1 MILGSVLRDVYVC
14 FCIIDFFMY
23 YYELKKKGV
32 TFKLFSSCKLNVWLI
47 DSSFV
52 KFDCKTFFH
61 NIVLDFGNYHHSLSL

>member
-1 MILGSVLRDVYVC
+1 
-14 FCIIDFFMY
+14 MY
-23 YYELKKKGV
+23 YYELKKGV

-61 NIVLDFGNYHHSLSL
+61 NIVLDFGNYHHSLGL